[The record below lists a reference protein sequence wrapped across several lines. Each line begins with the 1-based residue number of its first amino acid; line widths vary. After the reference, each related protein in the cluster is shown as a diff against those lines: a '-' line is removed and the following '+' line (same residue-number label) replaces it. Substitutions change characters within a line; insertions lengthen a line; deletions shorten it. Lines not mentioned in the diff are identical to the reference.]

1 MLLPR
6 VITALVLLG
15 ILLPAIFIAPPW
27 AWGAISLAFLAVAAH
42 EWVQLLP
49 LVRGQGAGA
58 SAASPSSAN
67 PSAAGPSTNVPSA
80 NVPSAVVPSAVVQ
93 PAGGRGWVLGVG
105 LVVVG
110 LAVLLWRRDHA
121 WPPGLLIGVTGLLA
135 AFWFV
140 AGPLRLRRHESR
152 DGGQALV
159 GVLLLGCWLA
169 LYELRLHSTWALVS
183 SMAVVWVA
191 DIAAY
196 FVGRAIGRRKL
207 APSISPGKSWEGAI
221 GGASAVAIIG
231 LTVAWLAASSWPAA
245 ADTLPARLVQSGGPL
260 IAALVLL
267 ALSALSVVGDLHESL
282 LKRQAGVKDSGWI
295 LPGHGGVLD
304 RIDALIPT
312 MPVALLVYEVLR

>member
-6 VITALVLLG
+6 VITALILLG

-42 EWVQLLP
+42 EWVQLP
-49 LVRGQGAGA
+49 CQGPAADRAGAGLRSRA
-58 SAASPSSAN
+58 PARGWCPRTAA
-67 PSAAGPSTNVPSA
+67 
-80 NVPSAVVPSAVVQ
+80 
-93 PAGGRGWVLGVG
+93 WVLGWAWIG
-105 LVVVG
+105 LALAG
-110 LAVLLWRRDHA
+110 LAVLLWRREHA
-121 WPPGLLIGVTGLLA
+121 WPPGLLIGVTALLA

-140 AGPLRLRRHESR
+140 AGPLRLQRHESR
-152 DGGQALV
+152 GGGQALV

-245 ADTLPARLVQSGGPL
+245 ADTLPARLLQSGGPL

-267 ALSALSVVGDLHESL
+267 ALAALSVVGDLHESL

-312 MPVALLVYEVLR
+312 MPVALLVYEILR